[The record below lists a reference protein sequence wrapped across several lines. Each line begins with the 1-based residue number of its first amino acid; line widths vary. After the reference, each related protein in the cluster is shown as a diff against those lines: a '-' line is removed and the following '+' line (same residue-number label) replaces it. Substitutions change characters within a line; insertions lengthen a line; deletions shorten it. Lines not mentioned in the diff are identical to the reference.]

1 MDRYKSQLFSLPK
14 IHNHFL
20 IVMSNAATE
29 SLPLANGTFSKQKLY
44 NEYCIDVIS
53 SDFEY
58 FPHW

>member
-1 MDRYKSQLFSLPK
+1 
-14 IHNHFL
+14 
-20 IVMSNAATE
+20 MSNAATE
-29 SLPLANGTFSKQKLY
+29 ALPLANGTFSKQKLY